1 MTTSSRKLISICIP
15 VLNESQNVF
24 PLYERLCSVAKSLE
38 ANYYFEFIFTDN
50 NSTDDTWEKIGIL
63 GTTDERVKGIRFAS
77 NIGFQESLL
86 ANLSHASGLAI
97 VQIDADLQDPPE
109 MINEFLSAWERGFK
123 VVNGVRIS
131 RKEGRL
137 DSLIRKFGYRII
149 SKISDKPIPINI
161 GDFRLIDQVVRDKLL
176 QSKAPRPYIRGMIA
190 SLGFQDIGI
199 EYSRN
204 ERVANVSKFPVKGV
218 FKLGL
223 DGVLNHSSWPI
234 RLSTFSGVLI
244 LCASLILSTYYVF
257 IKIVTNDLPQ
267 GLASIHILVLFGIG
281 MNALFLGIIGDYLNR
296 IYIIL
301 RNEPKYIIEA
311 LINVMDKR

>member
-1 MTTSSRKLISICIP
+1 MTTISRKLISICIP
-15 VLNESQNVF
+15 VLNESQNVL
-24 PLYERLCSVAKSLE
+24 PLYAKLCSVAKSLE

-50 NSTDDTWEKIGIL
+50 HSSDDTWEKIRIL
-63 GTTDERVKGIRFAS
+63 GNTDERVKGVRFAT

-109 MINEFLSAWERGFK
+109 MIIEFLNAWERGFK

-137 DSLIRKFGYRII
+137 DSFIREFGYRII
-149 SKISDKPIPINI
+149 SKISDKPIPVNI
-161 GDFRLIDQVVRDKLL
+161 GDFRLIDQEVRDKLL

-190 SLGFQDIGI
+190 NLGFQDIGI
-199 EYSRN
+199 EYSRG
-204 ERVANVSKFPVKGV
+204 ERVANDSKFPIKSV
-218 FKLGL
+218 FKLGFE
-223 DGVLNHSSWPI
+223 GVLNHSSWPI

-244 LCASLILSTYYVF
+244 LCASLIFSTYYVYLR
-257 IKIVTNDLPQ
+257 IVTKNLPQ

-281 MNALFLGIIGDYLNR
+281 INALFLGIIGDYLNR

-301 RNEPKYIIEA
+301 RNEPKYVVEA
-311 LINVMDKR
+311 QINLMDKR

>member
-1 MTTSSRKLISICIP
+1 MNTSSIKLISICIP
-15 VLNESQNVF
+15 VLNERENIF
-24 PLYERLCSVAKSLE
+24 PLYARLCSVAKSLE
-38 ANYYFEFIFTDN
+38 ASYYFEFIFTDN
-50 NSTDDTWEKIGIL
+50 HSTDDTWEKIRIL
-63 GTTDERVKGIRFAS
+63 GTKDQRVKGIRFAS

-86 ANLSHASGLAI
+86 ANFSHASGLAI

-109 MINEFLSAWERGFK
+109 MINDFLNAWEKGFK
-123 VVNGVRIS
+123 VVSGVRIS

-137 DSLIRKFGYRII
+137 NSLIRDFGYRII
-149 SKISDKPIPINI
+149 SIISDKPIPINI

-204 ERVANVSKFPVKGV
+204 ERVANVSKFSVKGV

-244 LCASLILSTYYVF
+244 LFASLILSTYYLLL
-257 IKIVTNDLPQ
+257 KIFTNNLPQ

-281 MNALFLGIIGDYLNR
+281 MNALFIGIIGDYLNR

-301 RNEPKYIIEA
+301 RNEPKYIVEA
-311 LINVMDKR
+311 LINMIDKT

>member
-1 MTTSSRKLISICIP
+1 MNTSSLKLISICIP
-15 VLNESQNVF
+15 VLNERENIF
-24 PLYERLCSVAKSLE
+24 PLYARLCSVAKSLE
-38 ANYYFEFIFTDN
+38 ASYYFEFIFTDN
-50 NSTDDTWEKIGIL
+50 HSTDDTWEKIRIL
-63 GTTDERVKGIRFAS
+63 GTKDQRVKGIRFAS

-86 ANLSHASGLAI
+86 ANFSHASGLAI

-109 MINEFLSAWERGFK
+109 MINDFLNAWEKGFK
-123 VVNGVRIS
+123 VVSGVRIS

-137 DSLIRKFGYRII
+137 NSLIRDFGYRII
-149 SKISDKPIPINI
+149 SIISDKPIPINI

-204 ERVANVSKFPVKGV
+204 ERVANVSKFSVKGV

-244 LCASLILSTYYVF
+244 LFASLILSTYYLLL
-257 IKIVTNDLPQ
+257 KIFTNNLPQ

-281 MNALFLGIIGDYLNR
+281 MNALFIGIIGDYLNR

-301 RNEPKYIIEA
+301 RNEPKYIVEA
-311 LINVMDKR
+311 LINMIDKT

>member
-1 MTTSSRKLISICIP
+1 MNTSLTKLISICIP
-15 VLNESQNVF
+15 VLNESENIF
-24 PLYERLCSVAKSLE
+24 PLYARLCSVAKSLE
-38 ANYYFEFIFTDN
+38 ASYSFEFIFTDN
-50 NSTDDTWEKIGIL
+50 HSSDDTWEKIRIL
-63 GTTDERVKGIRFAS
+63 GSKDERVKGIRFAS

-109 MINEFLSAWERGFK
+109 MINNFLNAWEKGFK
-123 VVNGVRIS
+123 VVSGVRIS

-137 DSLIRKFGYRII
+137 NSLIREFGYRII
-149 SKISDKPIPINI
+149 SKLSDKPIPINV
-161 GDFRLIDQVVRDKLL
+161 GDFRLIDKVVRNKLL

-190 SLGFQDIGI
+190 SLGFQDLGI

-204 ERVANVSKFPVKGV
+204 ERVANVSKFSVKSI

-244 LCASLILSTYYVF
+244 LFASLILSTYYLLLRIF
-257 IKIVTNDLPQ
+257 TNDLPQ

-301 RNEPKYIIEA
+301 RNEPKYIVEA
-311 LINVMDKR
+311 LINMVDRT